1 MKTATTRLMWKE
13 FRAQRDLWLAILIG
27 VSGFQALMLYSFTGH
42 GVGSQIPVL
51 QILGAL
57 SMTGPL
63 SFGLAAIAIAF
74 AGEVDERTVHLLRM
88 LPCSTR
94 NLFCTKLATI
104 FAGVLLLTI
113 ALVVVGCVE
122 ILCLQFSHWMWPTA
136 VGALPAMVTSPVPAR
151 LIAMLVSFSVLM
163 GGTSVIASLLTRRVT
178 SAAAGGIGAAILI
191 VWLLVVCAPG
201 MRDDFSI
208 EEASSVFLS
217 CQMIIGGFLLAVAF
231 VSIAPRWHRGLLPFP
246 ERIRTDATLPAA
258 TTGTRRYSLRASL
271 PRFSVTQLFQRIA
284 ARPESSG
291 RQTMMLGAQAFSSAL
306 PMALRWLSV
315 SVVLF
320 VAGCLLSSS
329 LFPIPLILLVFFIH
343 ECGQKTFRDDQRT
356 GAFLMLSQIGVS
368 PLRIWI
374 VRTTVWFGMM
384 LAVAVVFVALDAL
397 VPNSRLVPSNSQ
409 TTSLQTILGG
419 ITHLVSQSYSQTG
432 SVSLGVGV
440 CMGGILAVFGSGQ
453 LMACWI
459 QRQLLAFAGSW
470 MLLGLLCSVGITV
483 IGGFGRSVWLTLVPV
498 SLCLFLATAATSRY
512 WMDRRV
518 TWRLRFYQAA
528 WVIGPVLLFGIIA
541 REAWYHVPV
550 INPARAF
557 QIRRDAPAALG
568 VARTAAELE
577 PWTQLSEAMAKL
589 NSTITPRPDLDS
601 DSAGF
606 HLRFAAGLSR
616 EQLKPIVEKLE
627 RLDELP
633 AAQAAIPFRWRA
645 PWTNSPAPVI
655 VCILLEDARL
665 LQEAGDGAG
674 ALRQL
679 VRAVRFG
686 RQLAYQTSSWK
697 AWKTC
702 LRFERL
708 ALGRFMTVL
717 GEVDPSSEDL
727 SRLIVELLPPVYLGP
742 ASSFDRPEVGARAG
756 SLNDGGSSIEA
767 MLRHREM
774 FFALAATQDGR
785 LQIDQQLNGEPRVNA
800 AFAGIKAVYPRD
812 SDEFGMLNNLSDA
825 EGLRAWKVMLL
836 SGEYLRSTGL
846 CRLNYQYAS
855 PYYYSFMMFPEVSSS
870 GQRNQIENYARGAWI
885 GDESEDFLIT
895 EKATIMM
902 DTIALERAAVL
913 SIRLHQY
920 RLQHGSFPDS
930 LLRLPSLSPIQSTSG
945 RGHSP
950 VDHLDPWTGTFF
962 VYAPQGIGQ
971 PFPLDRMSNNDATA
985 SIAAGQP
992 ILIAQSQNYHDPILR
1007 TAGGS
1012 PVVLKENSI
1021 VLCGLSHPPEWLTW
1035 QVSAEPESQP

>member
-13 FRAQRDLWLAILIG
+13 FRAQRDLWLTILIG
-27 VSGFQALMLYSFTGH
+27 FAGIQALMLYSFTGH
-42 GVGSQIPVL
+42 GAGAQIPVL
-51 QILGAL
+51 QILGTL
-57 SMTGPL
+57 SLIGPL

-113 ALVVVGCVE
+113 ALVAVGCVE
-122 ILCLQFSHWMWPTA
+122 ILCLQFSHWMWPKA
-136 VGALPAMVTSPVPAR
+136 VGTLPAIVPSQVPAR
-151 LIAMLVSFSVLM
+151 HIAMLVSFSALM

-178 SAAAGGIGAAILI
+178 SAAAGGIVAAILI
-191 VWLLVVCAPG
+191 VWVLILCAPG
-201 MRDDFSI
+201 KQNDFSI
-208 EEASSVFLS
+208 EAPPPVFFIY
-217 CQMIIGGFLLAVAF
+217 QIIIGGVLLTAAF
-231 VSIAPRWHRGLLPFP
+231 VKIAPRWHRGLLPLP
-246 ERIRTDATLPAA
+246 ERIRTDATLPRA
-258 TTGTRRYSLRASL
+258 TSDANRYSLRARI
-271 PRFSVTQLFQRIA
+271 PRFSITQLFQRIA

-291 RQTMMLGAQAFSSAL
+291 RQTAMLAVQTLSSAL
-306 PMALRWLSV
+306 PMAARWLAV

-329 LFPIPLILLVFFIH
+329 LFPLPMILLVFFVH
-343 ECGQKTFRDDQRT
+343 ECGQQTFRDDQRT
-356 GAFLMLSQIGVS
+356 GAFLMLSHIGIS

-374 VRTTVWFGMM
+374 VRTTVWFSMM

-397 VPNSRLVPSNSQ
+397 VPNSRLVPWKSQ

-440 CMGGILAVFGSGQ
+440 WMGGILAVFGCGQ

-470 MLLGLLCSVGITV
+470 LLLGLLYSLGIIV
-483 IGGFGRSVWLTLVPV
+483 IGGFGWSVWLTLVPL
-498 SLCLFLATAATSRY
+498 SLCLYLATSGTARY

-528 WVIGPVLLFGIIA
+528 WIIGPVLLFGIIA
-541 REAWYHVPV
+541 REAWYHVTV
-550 INPARAF
+550 LNPARAF
-557 QIRRDAPAALG
+557 QIRRDASAAFG
-568 VARTAAELE
+568 IARTAPQQESSTQVAEAL
-577 PWTQLSEAMAKL
+577 AKL
-589 NSTITPRPDLDS
+589 NSSITPRPNLDPNS
-601 DSAGF
+601 QGF
-606 HLRFAAGLSR
+606 NLRFAAGLSR
-616 EQLKPIVEKLE
+616 EQLDPVVDQLE

-633 AAQAAIPFRWRA
+633 DSQAAIPYRWMA

-665 LQEAGDGAG
+665 LQESGDGAG

-679 VRAVRFG
+679 VRAARFS
-686 RQLAYQTSSWK
+686 RRLSYQTSSWE

-708 ALGRFMTVL
+708 ALGRLMVVL
-717 GEVDPSSEDL
+717 GEVDLSNADL
-727 SRLIVELLPPVYLGP
+727 SRLIEDLQP
-742 ASSFDRPEVGARAG
+742 
-756 SLNDGGSSIEA
+756 LNDSTSSIEE
-767 MLRHREM
+767 MLNHREA
-774 FFALAATQDGR
+774 FFAVAATQEGR
-785 LQIDQQLNGEPRVNA
+785 RMVGQLVSAEPRVNA
-800 AFAGIKAVYPRD
+800 AFAGTKAVYPRD
-812 SDEFGMLNNLSDA
+812 SDEFGMLSNLSDA

-836 SGEYLRSTGL
+836 SSEYLRNTAL
-846 CRLNYQYAS
+846 CRFHYRDAN
-855 PYYYSFMMFPEVSSS
+855 PYYNAFIMFPEV
-870 GQRNQIENYARGAWI
+870 GQSVPLHRIEDSARGVWI
-885 GDESEDFLIT
+885 GDELDDFLIT
-895 EKATIMM
+895 EKANIMM

-920 RLQHGSFPDS
+920 RLQHGIFPDS
-930 LLRLPSLSPIQSTSG
+930 LLRLPSLSPVQTTSRHG
-945 RGHSP
+945 GHFV

-962 VYAPQGIGQ
+962 VYAPQGIGK
-971 PFPLDRMSNNDATA
+971 PYPIDRMSNNDATA
-985 SIAAGQP
+985 SIDAGQP
-992 ILIAQSQNYHDPILR
+992 MLIAQSQNYRDPILR

-1021 VLCGLSHPPEWLTW
+1021 VLCGLSHPPEWLNW
-1035 QVSAEPESQP
+1035 QVSPEPESQP